1 MAKFFNVNGAC
12 RPNKHYMVDIGQKL
26 EGISSD
32 RGSSVTLLPLLLYRM
47 SRSID
52 IQISSDPADFINFM
66 QFLS

>member
-12 RPNKHYMVDIGQKL
+12 RPNKHYMVDIGRKL

-52 IQISSDPADFINFM
+52 IQISSDPTDFINFL